1 MKFPGPTRPLH
12 SGRTRFACENGRP
25 FGRLSF
31 SIYYRCM
38 QKFPPCFLL
47 VPLIALSTAL
57 WGQSAKVP
65 SASDPAAAAHKTIEL
80 AETGD
85 CAEALPAL
93 SSITRKQTDKDLK
106 RRAGLDG
113 VRCAMGLGRF
123 DDALEFLRT
132 LNRDFPTDPD
142 VLYLSIHTFSD
153 LATRASEELARSAPS
168 SYQARELNAEAY
180 ESQGKWDQAAQ
191 EYQKALAK
199 NPDAPGIHFRIGRL
213 LLSKPNPPADVVEQA
228 RKEFQAELK
237 IDPNNAGAEYVLGEL
252 ARQDQNWD
260 QAVEHFSRASKLDP
274 AFGDAFL
281 GLGEALISSR
291 KFPEAIPPLQTAV
304 KLEPANPGAHYNLAT
319 AYSRSG
325 RKAEADKEFAIHR
338 QMTQKEPAQSSAP
351 TDTPQA
357 NPN

>member
-1 MKFPGPTRPLH
+1 MLRVLLRARIAGLLLFCASAFARPAVDQTTDA
-12 SGRTRFACENGRP
+12 S
-25 FGRLSF
+25 S
-31 SIYYRCM
+31 
-38 QKFPPCFLL
+38 
-47 VPLIALSTAL
+47 V
-57 WGQSAKVP
+57 AKR
-65 SASDPAAAAHKTIEL
+65 AIEL
-80 AETGD
+80 SGTGH
-85 CAEALPAL
+85 CEEALPL
-93 SSITRKQTDKDLK
+93 LRKVIRKLEDADLK
-106 RRAGLDG
+106 RKVGLSG
-113 VRCAMGLGRF
+113 VRCSMTSTAPDG
-123 DDALEFLRT
+123 AVEFLQA
-132 LNRDFPTDPD
+132 LARDYPNDPE
-142 VLYLSIHTFSD
+142 VLYVLVHAYSD

-168 SYQARELNAEAY
+168 SYQARELNAEAF

-260 QAVEHFSRASKLDP
+260 QAVDHFSRASKLDP
-274 AFGDAFL
+274 AFGDAYL

-291 KFPEAIPPLQTAV
+291 KFPEAIAPLQMAV

-319 AYSRSG
+319 AYSRAG
-325 RKAEADKEFAIHR
+325 HKAEADKEFAIHR
-338 QMTQKEPAQSSAP
+338 QMTQKEPAQSQAP
-351 TDTPQA
+351 AENPSP

>member
-1 MKFPGPTRPLH
+1 MIRIFTRSAMGGLTVLGAMTCAPYVLGQAH
-12 SGRTRFACENGRP
+12 SADTE
-25 FGRLSF
+25 
-31 SIYYRCM
+31 
-38 QKFPPCFLL
+38 
-47 VPLIALSTAL
+47 
-57 WGQSAKVP
+57 SAARHAV
-65 SASDPAAAAHKTIEL
+65 EL
-80 AETGD
+80 AENGH
-85 CAEALPAL
+85 CPEAVPSLRKTIAKLDNKELKRKVAL
-93 SSITRKQTDKDLK
+93 S
-106 RRAGLDG
+106 G
-113 VRCAMGLGRF
+113 VHCSMTSPSPEA
-123 DDALEFLRT
+123 AVEFLQI
-132 LNRDFPTDPD
+132 LARDFPKDPE
-142 VLYLSIHTFSD
+142 VLYVLVHAYSD
-153 LATRASEELARSAPS
+153 LSTRAAQDLANTAPNS
-168 SYQARELNAEAY
+168 DQAYLLNAEAL
-180 ESQGKWDQAAQ
+180 EMQGKWDKAAA
-191 EYQKALAK
+191 EYQKVLHQ
-199 NPDAPGIHFRIGRL
+199 NPQLPGLHFRIGRL

-351 TDTPQA
+351 TTETTPA

>member
-1 MKFPGPTRPLH
+1 ML
-12 SGRTRFACENGRP
+12 RTSIAGLLLFCVAVFAHASADQTLDAGSVARRAVE
-25 FGRLSF
+25 LS
-31 SIYYRCM
+31 
-38 QKFPPCFLL
+38 
-47 VPLIALSTAL
+47 
-57 WGQSAKVP
+57 
-65 SASDPAAAAHKTIEL
+65 KT
-80 AETGD
+80 GH
-85 CAEALPAL
+85 CAEALPL
-93 SSITRKQTDKDLK
+93 LRKVIRKLNDKDLK
-106 RRAGLDG
+106 RKVGLSG
-113 VRCAMGLGRF
+113 VRCSMTS
-123 DDALEFLRT
+123 DAPETSVEFLEI
-132 LNRDFPTDPD
+132 LAHDFPKDPE
-142 VLYLSIHTFSD
+142 VLYDLAHAYSD
-153 LATRASEELARSAPS
+153 LSTRAAVELANVAPDS
-168 SYQARELNAEAY
+168 DQAHLLNAEAF

-191 EYQKALAK
+191 EYDKALAK

-213 LLSKPNPPADVVEQA
+213 LLSKPNPPADVIEKA

-237 IDPNNAGAEYVLGEL
+237 IDPTNAGAEYVLGEL

-260 QAVEHFSRASKLDP
+260 QAVEHFARASKLDP

-338 QMTQKEPAQSSAP
+338 QMTQKEPAPSSAP
-351 TDTPQA
+351 ADTPPA

>member
-1 MKFPGPTRPLH
+1 MLG
-12 SGRTRFACENGRP
+12 
-25 FGRLSF
+25 SF
-31 SIYYRCM
+31 RG
-38 QKFPPCFLL
+38 FLRI
-47 VPLIALSTAL
+47 PLIALSAAL
-57 WGQSAKVP
+57 WAQSIKAP
-65 SASDPAAAAHKTIEL
+65 TSDATAAARKIIEL
-80 AETGD
+80 AETGH

-153 LATRASEELARSAPS
+153 LATRASEELARSAPA

-199 NPDAPGIHFRIGRL
+199 NPDAPGLHFRIGRL

-338 QMTQKEPAQSSAP
+338 QMTQKEPAPSSAP

>member
-1 MKFPGPTRPLH
+1 ML
-12 SGRTRFACENGRP
+12 RTSIAGLLLFCVSVFAH
-25 FGRLSF
+25 
-31 SIYYRCM
+31 
-38 QKFPPCFLL
+38 
-47 VPLIALSTAL
+47 
-57 WGQSAKVP
+57 P
-65 SASDPAAAAHKTIEL
+65 SADQTLDAGSVAKRAVELSKT
-80 AETGD
+80 GH
-85 CAEALPAL
+85 CAEALPLLRKAFRKLDNKELRRDVGL
-93 SSITRKQTDKDLK
+93 S
-106 RRAGLDG
+106 G
-113 VRCAMGLGRF
+113 VHCSMTSSTP
-123 DDALEFLRT
+123 DTSVEFLEVLT
-132 LNRDFPTDPD
+132 HDFPKDPE
-142 VLYLSIHTFSD
+142 VLYVAAHAYSD
-153 LATRASEELARSAPS
+153 LSTRAAVALANTAPDS
-168 SYQARELNAEAY
+168 DQAHLLNAEAF

-191 EYQKALAK
+191 EYDKALAK

-213 LLSKPNPPADVVEQA
+213 LLSKPNPPADVIEKA

-237 IDPNNAGAEYVLGEL
+237 IDPTNAGAEYVLGEL

-281 GLGEALISSR
+281 GLGQALISSR

-304 KLEPANPGAHYNLAT
+304 KLEPTNPGAHYNLAT

-351 TDTPQA
+351 ADTTQV